1 MTRTYLLSLIACMIC
16 TSISVQ
22 AQSLLTQQAKLNY
35 GYWDMAKMS
44 NYLIGSRYGSQK
56 LDIYDVSD
64 PQNALLVDTKTLTS
78 ASSVVHIYNN
88 RYALLGGYQKLTIM
102 DLQNVSNP
110 VLVSQLT
117 VAGDIVGINCV
128 DGLAFLSLNVGTSDY
143 RLQRVNL
150 STIGLPIATTS
161 SNFTNAISELF
172 IQNGAA
178 FLLEKKQNNSVLHAY
193 TINAQGTI
201 GIAGNTTLPTAL
213 SLDIIDNKAYISTA
227 SKILVYDV
235 STPSA
240 VTQLQQITISN
251 PSGLVALDAT
261 HFATTNNTS
270 VKLTDINN
278 TGTSTSFSSN
288 SLPIS
293 LFSSNNM
300 LYYSTVGGTYLL
312 DIPTSVTDI
321 EASDI
326 SNELTIYPNPCIDTW
341 HIKSKNTIK
350 GKLTIWDYS
359 GAILFEKGI
368 DYTNEIEIENTF
380 CAGIY
385 LYTLDL
391 EDGKYATGW
400 LVSSK

>member
-1 MTRTYLLSLIACMIC
+1 MTRTSLLSLIACLIC
-16 TSISVQ
+16 TSLSL
-22 AQSLLTQQAKLNY
+22 QSQNLLTEQAKLNY

-44 NYLIGSRYGSQK
+44 NYLVGSRYGAQK

-78 ASSVVHIYNN
+78 ASSVVCIYNN

-110 VLVSQLT
+110 VVVSQLS

-128 DGLAFLSLNVGTSDY
+128 DGLAFLSLNVGTNDY

-150 STIGLPIATTS
+150 STIGLPMTTTA
-161 SNFTNAISELF
+161 SNFTNAIGELC
-172 IQNGAA
+172 IENGFA
-178 FLLEKKQNNSVLHAY
+178 FLLEKKQNSAVLHAY
-193 TINAQGTI
+193 TMTAQGTL
-201 GIAGNTTLPTAL
+201 GIAGNTTLPTAM
-213 SLDIIDNKAYISTA
+213 SLDVKDNKAYISTA
-227 SKILVYDV
+227 SKMLVYDI
-235 STPSA
+235 SMPTSI
-240 VTQLQQITISN
+240 TQLQQITISN
-251 PSGLVALDAT
+251 PSSMVALDAT

-270 VKLTDINN
+270 IKLTDINN
-278 TGTSTSFSSN
+278 TTASTSFSSN

-312 DIPTSVTDI
+312 DTPTAATEI
-321 EASDI
+321 ESSDF
-326 SNELTIYPNPCIDTW
+326 SNELTVYPNPSIDTW
-341 HIKSKNTIK
+341 HIKSKNVIK

-359 GAILFEKGI
+359 GMILFEKEI
-368 DYTNEIEIENTF
+368 DYANEIEIENTF
-380 CAGIY
+380 SAGMY
-385 LYTLDL
+385 LYTLDT

-400 LVSSK
+400 LVSAK